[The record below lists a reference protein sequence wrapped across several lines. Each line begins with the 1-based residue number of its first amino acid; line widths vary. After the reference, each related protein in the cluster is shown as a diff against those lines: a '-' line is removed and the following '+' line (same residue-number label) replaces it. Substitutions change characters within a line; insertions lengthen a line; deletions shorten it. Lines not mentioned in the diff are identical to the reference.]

1 MTVWSWH
8 VGRQRQKH
16 CMFDVEPKLSHNEFV
31 VCPPTIYI
39 ITWNAHF
46 KVQRPRCLLLA
57 RPYGLHFSRALPSAD
72 WRIMNFK
79 VGTPCHPAVHPDW
92 MPGTPIDFSTVCHAK
107 AGRLGRPMQELHKH
121 FLINILVQWFPG
133 SHLACGFLDAS
144 WSLWVH
150 VKLDPVLWAWK
161 LCIQRWVLTAKRDAV
176 PCFVQHLQD
185 TKNRKKGSN
194 LHVICLEPSP
204 NHFRVLQGVLVY
216 MLYH

>member
-1 MTVWSWH
+1 MCVFIFVYRNFNQNGKAHKSGWNCMTVWSWH

-92 MPGTPIDFSTVCHAK
+92 MPGTPIDFSTVCHVK
-107 AGRLGRPMQELHKH
+107 AATRQTDARVAQALR
-121 FLINILVQWFPG
+121 G
-133 SHLACGFLDAS
+133 SF
-144 WSLWVH
+144 
-150 VKLDPVLWAWK
+150 KLRNK
-161 LCIQRWVLTAKRDAV
+161 
-176 PCFVQHLQD
+176 
-185 TKNRKKGSN
+185 
-194 LHVICLEPSP
+194 
-204 NHFRVLQGVLVY
+204 
-216 MLYH
+216 